1 MPSSIIITHL
11 SSSSFSATKTPAMSF
26 KSPEHSTPTELV
38 SAVGSLQE
46 GSLYWENFISIKQL
60 HGNSRTAQGDPP
72 AKLPSCLSLFLGT
85 SEWRGYP
92 VSHLSE
98 RSQPTSEKRER
109 QSKSLN
115 QLIGFPTTK
124 PTRSQLEVALHS
136 LSPSLS
142 LWFEVWQ
149 LRAASI
155 LKSANYYQTEFDQ
168 MVI

>member
-1 MPSSIIITHL
+1 
-11 SSSSFSATKTPAMSF
+11 MSF
-26 KSPEHSTPTELV
+26 KSSDHY
-38 SAVGSLQE
+38 AVHHTLRTTRGAQLCCLLNAARKLYQE
-46 GSLYWENFISIKQL
+46 IFISIKQL